1 VGLVVN
7 VASQERLAVIRSWIP
22 NELVSPSSGDELS
35 QRLGLN
41 HYPVLITPTAIEQ

>member
-1 VGLVVN
+1 
-7 VASQERLAVIRSWIP
+7 
-22 NELVSPSSGDELS
+22 GDELS